1 MVTPPAILQ
10 QWVGEVGRHTGLR
23 VVVYEGLAWHRKQVG
38 GWGGGVGGGRPW
50 GQQGGEGVR
59 AQHQHAVGGLGEVE
73 GGRGARA

>member
-1 MVTPPAILQ
+1 MRAWPGTANR
-10 QWVGEVGRHTGLR
+10 WVGG
-23 VVVYEGLAWHRKQVG
+23 
-38 GWGGGVGGGRPW
+38 GGGVGGGRPW